1 MTARNTTHAEQL
13 SLFPARQSAYR
24 HFHSTETVVTS
35 VLNDAIRA
43 ADEGK
48 VTCLV
53 LLNLSAAFDTV
64 DHDVLLDVL
73 Q

>member
-1 MTARNTTHAEQL
+1 MHAHLQTFWVKFVYRGHWVKVKVIGAKSTHA
-13 SLFPARQSAYR
+13 
-24 HFHSTETVVTS
+24 S
-35 VLNDAIRA
+35 VLNAAIRA

-53 LLNLSAAFDTV
+53 LLDLSAAFDTV
-64 DHDVLLDVL
+64 DHDILLDVL

>member
-1 MTARNTTHAEQL
+1 ML

-24 HFHSTETVVTS
+24 NFHSTETVVTS

-43 ADEGK
+43 ADEDK

-53 LLNLSAAFDTV
+53 LIDISVAFDTV
-64 DHDVLLDVL
+64 DHDILLDVL